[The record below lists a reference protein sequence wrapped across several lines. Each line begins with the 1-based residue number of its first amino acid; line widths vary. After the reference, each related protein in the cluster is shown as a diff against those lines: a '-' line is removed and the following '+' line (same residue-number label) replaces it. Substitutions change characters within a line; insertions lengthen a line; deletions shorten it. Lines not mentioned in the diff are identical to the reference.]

1 MTTRIERMSQAYR
14 DSKPSIDTGGII
26 RRVQLESALAEEE
39 AEVDVRR
46 FGQGME
52 LLQSVGSFT
61 GQLSEQKRLA
71 KRAGED
77 YGILDFLV
85 GSEEAKAAADIG
97 SALEKENKVM
107 FEGRKVDAP
116 SIYESE
122 ILDVNKSIQEFR
134 SESEKATE
142 AMLGRPM
149 TKKEKAMGL
158 TDEELGMQYT
168 DEEVKGLGLQRK
180 KTRFQNLLEM
190 LRG

>member
-39 AEVDVRR
+39 AGIAVGR
-46 FGQGME
+46 FGQGMG
-52 LLQSVGSFT
+52 LVQSLGAFT

-71 KRAGED
+71 KRAG
-77 YGILDFLV
+77 
-85 GSEEAKAAADIG
+85 
-97 SALEKENKVM
+97 
-107 FEGRKVDAP
+107 
-116 SIYESE
+116 IYESE

>member
-39 AEVDVRR
+39 AGIAVGR
-46 FGQGME
+46 FGQGMG
-52 LLQSVGSFT
+52 LVQSLGAFT

>member
-39 AEVDVRR
+39 AGIAVGR
-46 FGQGME
+46 FGQGMG
-52 LLQSVGSFT
+52 LVQSLGAFA
-61 GQLSEQKRLA
+61 GGLSEQKRLA

-77 YGILDFLV
+77 YGILDFLA

-107 FEGRKVDAP
+107 FEGREVDAP

-142 AMLGRPM
+142 DMLGRLM
-149 TKKEKAMGL
+149 TKEEKAMGL

-168 DEEVKGLGLQRK
+168 DEEAKGLGLQRK
-180 KTRFQNLLEM
+180 KTRFQNLLAM